1 MRIPARFFPTL
12 ALLALATTSVGAQQK
27 LKVYISVDMEG
38 IAGVVSNAQAGGA
51 DYEWARPLML
61 AETNAAIA
69 GAFEAGATDV
79 GAGAWCSGWCARPGC
94 QWTNSAARGSGRLSS
109 ERRPPLITCTLA
121 GSDKQPCPAW
131 RRSAV

>member
-51 DYEWARPLML
+51 DFRHFVFQLDFRIVEDL
-61 AETNAAIA
+61 
-69 GAFEAGATDV
+69 
-79 GAGAWCSGWCARPGC
+79 
-94 QWTNSAARGSGRLSS
+94 
-109 ERRPPLITCTLA
+109 
-121 GSDKQPCPAW
+121 
-131 RRSAV
+131 